1 MTTRVSRWAM
11 WIVNEVARDLL
22 VRVGIFGRMGVL
34 VESMSACLPGFNF
47 VCLDKLTGW
56 VGV

>member
-1 MTTRVSRWAM
+1 M